1 MSDFTPDGKFAV
13 GNKIAKMKKDHN
25 KDIAASIVG
34 QELQFTARA
43 LCQLSHKE
51 LKQLVESGE
60 IENLSA
66 AAYQVIKKTIKGDL
80 KAFQW
85 LSEMTVGKPKQ
96 QIEASTPTGKAF
108 NFHVTSTDS

>member
-1 MSDFTPDGKFAV
+1 MADRNEKGHFAV

-25 KDIAASIVG
+25 KEIAAHIVG

-43 LCQLSHKE
+43 LCEMSHAEIKE
-51 LKQLVESGE
+51 LVESGE
-60 IENLSA
+60 INNLSA
-66 AAYQVIKKTIKGDL
+66 AAYQLIKKTVKGDL

-85 LSEMTVGKPKQ
+85 LAEMTVGKPKQ
-96 QIEASTPTGKAF
+96 QIEASTPTGKSF